1 MTGAGNSHLALQCL
15 VASLAMTAAAVADPG
30 LATTEGTAP
39 VKASAERY
47 WAYRPVVR
55 PEPPTLLTV
64 NGAEVQHPVDRLL
77 LGRLQAGGIGYS
89 APASPAELLRRLKFD
104 LLGLP
109 PTPAEVAQFSA
120 DPSDAAYLALVERFL
135 ASPHYGERQ
144 GRLWLDLVRYS
155 DTAGYNADPL
165 RPLAW
170 KYRDYVIEAF
180 NNDTP
185 YDRFLAEQLAGD
197 ELFPD
202 REEAL
207 LATGFLRLPPD
218 ESNASDVIL
227 ARQDTLND
235 ITAAVGSVILGQSL
249 GCAQCH
255 DHKYDALAQTEFY
268 SLQAFFAGVIP
279 VESADALTAEQR
291 AELSRRMSEWD
302 EKTRAIRE
310 EYQRLLVEARTKV
323 YAPKRLRFP
332 EVVWRAMDTPS
343 HLRDAFQQQLAF
355 FSERQVVSEVKEKE
369 MVSMMS
375 ETEKIRWPDLKK
387 QFDTVQKQRPRSPGQ
402 VDAMLAT
409 DGRGMPP
416 THLLANG
423 NHQKPLDEV
432 QPGFPQA
439 MEFGFDLVA
448 ARREL
453 GVAEGPFEAR
463 RRSVLAKWLTDPRH
477 PLVAR
482 VIANR
487 LWQTHFGAGLLA
499 NANDFGVQTAPPV
512 VPELLDWLASEL
524 VAPTYSAT
532 TTAPW
537 SLKHLH
543 RVIVT
548 SAAYRQSSLK
558 PGRQPDRERAE
569 QFDPANGF
577 FWHYPRRRLDAESL
591 RDALLAVSDR
601 LNPRLGGPPVK
612 PELPAVIGN
621 KGLWELSAPEERSRR
636 SVYILQKRNQ
646 PFPMLQTFDLPDT
659 FESCACRAVTT
670 TAPQALLL
678 MNSER
683 IVDYARSFAGRIL
696 EHDPSGNS
704 TDGGATEPT
713 GAGWVRLAFERA
725 YGRPVGDDELFAGTE
740 FLKSH
745 REVLS
750 RRGPNER
757 PLRLPSP
764 LPKFVDPIDGAAL
777 VDLCHALL
785 NSNEFVYVD

>member
-1 MTGAGNSHLALQCL
+1 MWCAIPTGQ
-15 VASLAMTAAAVADPG
+15 VVADPE
-30 LATTEGTAP
+30 LATTETQSQPKSDQRHWAYAP
-39 VKASAERY
+39 VTRPTV
-47 WAYRPVVR
+47 PVVR
-55 PEPPTLLTV
+55 
-64 NGAEVQHPVDRLL
+64 GISSAEVAHPVDRLL
-77 LGRLQAGGIGYS
+77 LARLQAEGLGFS
-89 APASPAELLRRLKFD
+89 VPATPSELLRRLKFD

-109 PTPAEVAQFSA
+109 PTPEEVAEFTA
-120 DPSDAAYLALVERFL
+120 DPSEAAYLRWVERFL
-135 ASPHYGERQ
+135 ASPHFGERQ
-144 GRLWLDLVRYS
+144 GRQWLDLVRYS

-170 KYRDYVIEAF
+170 KYRDYVIAAF
-180 NNDTP
+180 NDDTP

-202 REEAL
+202 SKAAL
-207 LATGFLRLPPD
+207 VATGFLRLPPD

-227 ARQDTLND
+227 ARQDMLND

-268 SLQAFFAGVIP
+268 SLQAFFAGMIP
-279 VESADALTAEQR
+279 VESADALTPEQR
-291 AELSRRMSEWD
+291 TEQARLMSEW
-302 EKTRAIRE
+302 EASTRAIRE
-310 EYQRLLVEARTKV
+310 EYQRLMVEARAKV

-332 EVVWRAMDTPS
+332 ELVWKAMDTRAD
-343 HLRDAFQQQLAF
+343 LRDAFQHQLAF
-355 FSERQVVSEVKEKE
+355 FSERQLVIEVKEKE

-375 ETEKIRWPDLKK
+375 ETEKVRWPDLKK
-387 QFDTVQKQRPRSPGQ
+387 QFDAVSKQRPKAAGHIE
-402 VDAMLAT
+402 AMAAT

-416 THLLANG
+416 THLLAGG

-432 QPGFPQA
+432 QPGFPRA
-439 MEFGFDLVA
+439 MDFGFDMAA

-453 GVAEGPFEAR
+453 GAGEGPFEAR
-463 RRSVLAKWLTDPRH
+463 RRSVLARWLTDPRH

-482 VIANR
+482 VMANR
-487 LWQTHFGAGLLA
+487 LWQSHFGAGLLA

-512 VPELLDWLASEL
+512 LPELLDWLASEL
-524 VAPTYSAT
+524 VAPTEKMAGEAGAGAAPP
-532 TTAPW
+532 TAW

-558 PGRQPDRERAE
+558 PGCQPDRDRAE
-569 QFDPANGF
+569 RVDPSNAM
-577 FWHYPRRRLDAESL
+577 FWHHPRKRLDAESL

-612 PELPAVIGN
+612 PELPAAIGN
-621 KGLWELSAPEERSRR
+621 KGLWELSSVEDRARR

-683 IVDYARSFAGRIL
+683 VVEYARSFAGRIL
-696 EHDPSGNS
+696 EEDPSGNS
-704 TDGGATEPT
+704 GVGAATEPA
-713 GAGWVRLAFERA
+713 GSGWVRLAIQRA
-725 YGRPVGDDELFAGTE
+725 YGRPASSEELFAGTT

-745 REVLS
+745 GEVLS
-750 RRGPNER
+750 RRAAGETPA
-757 PLRLPSP
+757 RLPSP
-764 LPKFVDPIDGAAL
+764 MPKFVDPVDGAAL
-777 VDLCHALL
+777 VDLGHALL